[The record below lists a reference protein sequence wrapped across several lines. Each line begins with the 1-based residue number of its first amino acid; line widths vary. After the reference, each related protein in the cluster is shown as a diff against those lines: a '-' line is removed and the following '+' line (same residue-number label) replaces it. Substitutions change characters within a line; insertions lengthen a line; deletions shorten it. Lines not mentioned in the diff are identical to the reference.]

1 MLYVLWV
8 EGALSLWPVSGMNG
22 LPVAELLT
30 LQWLPCTAPRWR
42 TMQLSLYH
50 CSLSVFGFAAGCI
63 NSYPAAVCA
72 AHGLQAEY
80 LQ

>member
-1 MLYVLWV
+1 
-8 EGALSLWPVSGMNG
+8 MNG

-80 LQ
+80 LQQSLEKVMGHGAR